1 MISISGKSTID
12 WQAFRRALGAVESF
26 DTPSIVKKRSRD
38 FFWYSPILNRELAGN
53 FGDLV
58 VAPKDV
64 SELET
69 CIATA
74 VEWNVPTV
82 LRGGGTGNYGQAVPM
97 DGGLIIDMT
106 GINRIL
112 DIAETMVH
120 VEAGCKIGAINQAL
134 REHGRELPIFP
145 STEDIATIGGF
156 IAGGSG
162 GIGSITHGMLRDGGN
177 IDSIGVLSMENPPRR
192 RVFKGDDIRAIHH
205 AWGLN
210 GVITDLVLRTVPARN
225 WINVIASFPTYRE
238 AFEAGIAIGKSL
250 GFELKLLTTID
261 ARIAGAIRR
270 LDGIGDKGRALLL
283 TLVDDTGQGELA
295 KLVKA
300 QGGTMELALDRDA
313 MEKAG
318 LPSMSEFSYNH
329 TTLQILKSDRS
340 VTYLQVTFKAPLD
353 SSKIDTLQAIFGDE
367 VLMHHEF
374 ALLNGELVAFDL
386 PVVRYSSDER
396 LFELMRI
403 YDEHG
408 CPASNPHVPY
418 VEGGS
423 MKPDFRHLAWKKR
436 LDPNGLLNSAKSRY
450 WNDVKHLSPDEIE
463 QLPARPAIANVSIR

>member
-12 WQAFRRALGAVESF
+12 WQAFRHALSAVESF

-112 DIAETMVH
+112 EISETTVH
-120 VEAGCKIGAINQAL
+120 VEAGCKIEAINKAL
-134 REHGRELPIFP
+134 REHGQELPIFP

-177 IDSIGVLSMENPPRR
+177 IDSIGVLSMENPPHRH
-192 RVFKGDDIRAIHH
+192 VFKGDDIRAIHH

-238 AFEAGIAIGKSL
+238 AFEAGMAIGKSQ

-283 TLVDDTGQGELA
+283 TLVDDAGQGELA
-295 KLVKA
+295 KLIKA

-450 WNDVKHLSPDEIE
+450 WDDVKHLSPEEIE
-463 QLPARPAIANVSIR
+463 QLPARPTIAKASAR

>member
-12 WQAFRRALGAVESF
+12 WQAFGHALGAVESF

-64 SELET
+64 FELET

-74 VEWNVPTV
+74 VQWNVPTV

-112 DIAETMVH
+112 EISETTVH
-120 VEAGCKIGAINQAL
+120 VEAGCKIGAINKAL
-134 REHGRELPIFP
+134 REHGQELPIFP

-177 IDSIGVLSMENPPRR
+177 IDSIGVLSMENPPHRH
-192 RVFKGDDIRAIHH
+192 VFKGDDIRAIHH

-225 WINVIASFPTYRE
+225 WINVIASFPTYRA
-238 AFEAGIAIGKSL
+238 AFEAGMAIGRSQ

-283 TLVDDTGQGELA
+283 ALVDDAGQEELA
-295 KLVKA
+295 KLIKA
-300 QGGTMELALDRDA
+300 QGGTIELAMDDNA

-318 LPSMSEFSYNH
+318 LPGMSEFSYNH

-436 LDPNGLLNSAKSRY
+436 LDANGLLNSAKSRY
-450 WNDVKHLSPDEIE
+450 WDDVKHLSPEEIE
-463 QLPARPAIANVSIR
+463 QLPARATIAKASAR

>member
-12 WQAFRRALGAVESF
+12 WQAFRHALGAVESF

-58 VAPKDV
+58 VAPKDIP
-64 SELET
+64 ELET

-74 VEWNVPTV
+74 VQWNVPTV

-112 DIAETMVH
+112 DISETTVH
-120 VEAGCKIGAINQAL
+120 VEAGCKIGAINKAL
-134 REHGRELPIFP
+134 REHGQELPIFP

-177 IDSIGVLSMENPPRR
+177 IDSIGVLSMENPPHRH
-192 RVFKGDDIRAIHH
+192 VFKGDDIRAIHH

-225 WINVIASFPTYRE
+225 WINVIASFPTCRD
-238 AFEAGIAIGKSL
+238 AFEAGMAIGNSQ

-270 LDGIGDKGRALLL
+270 LDGIGGEGRALLL
-283 TLVDDTGQGELA
+283 ALVDDAGQAE
-295 KLVKA
+295 LVKLIRA
-300 QGGTMELALDRDA
+300 QGGVIELAMDNKA

-318 LPSMSEFSYNH
+318 LPGMSEFSYNH

-436 LDPNGLLNSAKSRY
+436 LDPHGLLNSAKSRY
-450 WNDVKHLSPDEIE
+450 WDDVKHLSAEEIE
-463 QLPARPAIANVSIR
+463 QLPARPAIAKASAR